1 MIKIHKF
8 DTYTWVEAI
17 SPTEDELNDIT
28 IDYRAPAK
36 FKGYMLDRHEQP
48 RATFD
53 DLSGF
58 SALVVRAIA
67 DPKQSRMLTSPI
79 FLGFSNSLLI
89 TVCHAQEQ
97 AKLVSD
103 HSKLAYDSVAEH
115 ILAILFAL
123 ISPFFDKLDEISQ
136 KAEKLEGMHN
146 RAISNHSLDELAALK
161 TSLVY
166 LRSATAGNLI
176 ALQELQA
183 TIKDNLK
190 MSPELASKTN
200 ESIGDLLIEYK
211 QCQTMFDVVGD
222 VVRETESAFGN
233 ILNNKLNQT
242 MEFLTIWSLILA
254 IPPIVSGFYGMNVK
268 LPFAGRGEAWFY
280 TVVLTMVMVLLM
292 IVYIKKDRRF
302 KK

>member
-8 DTYTWVEAI
+8 ESYTWVEAI
-17 SPTEDELNDIT
+17 SPTEDELNDMT
-28 IDYRAPAK
+28 TDYRAPAK

-79 FLGFSNSLLI
+79 FLGFSHSLLI
-89 TVCHAQEQ
+89 TVCHATEQ
-97 AKLVSD
+97 AKLVSQ
-103 HSKLAYDSVAEH
+103 HSQLAYDSVPEH

-146 RAISNHSLDELAALK
+146 RSISNRSLDELAALK

-166 LRSATAGNLI
+166 LQSATAGNLI

-190 MSPELASKTN
+190 MSPELSRKTN
-200 ESIGDLLIEYK
+200 ASIDDLLIEYK

-242 MEFLTIWSLILA
+242 MQFRTIWSLILA

-268 LPFAGRGEAWFY
+268 LPLAGRGEAWFY
-280 TVVLTMVMVLLM
+280 TVILTAVMVLLM

>member
-1 MIKIHKF
+1 
-8 DTYTWVEAI
+8 
-17 SPTEDELNDIT
+17 
-28 IDYRAPAK
+28 
-36 FKGYMLDRHEQP
+36 
-48 RATFD
+48 
-53 DLSGF
+53 
-58 SALVVRAIA
+58 
-67 DPKQSRMLTSPI
+67 
-79 FLGFSNSLLI
+79 
-89 TVCHAQEQ
+89 
-97 AKLVSD
+97 
-103 HSKLAYDSVAEH
+103 
-115 ILAILFAL
+115 
-123 ISPFFDKLDEISQ
+123 
-136 KAEKLEGMHN
+136 
-146 RAISNHSLDELAALK
+146 
-161 TSLVY
+161 
-166 LRSATAGNLI
+166 
-176 ALQELQA
+176 
-183 TIKDNLK
+183 

-242 MEFLTIWSLILA
+242 MQFLTIWSLILA

>member
-8 DTYTWVEAI
+8 VTYTWVEAI
-17 SPTEDELNDIT
+17 SPTEDELDGIT
-28 IDYRAPAK
+28 SDYQAPVK
-36 FKGYMLDRHEQP
+36 FKDYMLDRHEQP

-53 DLSGF
+53 NLSGF

-79 FLGFSNSLLI
+79 FLGFSDSLLI
-89 TVCHAQEQ
+89 TVCHAAEQ
-97 AKLVSD
+97 AKLVSAR
-103 HSKLAYDSVAEH
+103 SKLDYENVAEH

-123 ISPFFDKLDEISQ
+123 ISPYFDKLDEISQ

-146 RAISNHSLDELAALK
+146 RAISNRSLDELATLK

-176 ALQELQA
+176 ALQELQS
-183 TIKDNLK
+183 TIKDNLQ
-190 MSPELASKTN
+190 MSPELTSKSN
-200 ESIGDLLIEYK
+200 EEINDLLIEYK

-242 MEFLTIWSLILA
+242 MQFLTIWSLILA

-268 LPFAGRGEAWFY
+268 LPFAGRNEAWFY
-280 TVVLTMVMVLLM
+280 TIVLTVVMVLFM

>member
-8 DTYTWVEAI
+8 KMYTWVEAI
-17 SPTEDELNDIT
+17 SPTEDELDNIT
-28 IDYRAPAK
+28 SEYRAPVK
-36 FKGYMLDRHEQP
+36 FKNYMLDRHEQP

-67 DPKQSRMLTSPI
+67 DPKVSRMLTSPI
-79 FLGFSNSLLI
+79 FLGFSDSLLI
-89 TVCHAQEQ
+89 TVCHASQQ
-97 AKLVSD
+97 AKLVQER
-103 HSKLAYDSVAEH
+103 SKPVYDTVAEH

-123 ISPFFDKLDEISQ
+123 ISPFFDQLDEISQ

-146 RAISNHSLDELAALK
+146 RAISNRSLDELAGLK

-176 ALQELQA
+176 ALQELQG
-183 TIKDNLK
+183 TIKENLK
-190 MSPELASKTN
+190 MSPELTSQVN
-200 ESIGDLLIEYK
+200 EEINDLLIEYK

-242 MEFLTIWSLILA
+242 MQFLTIWSLILA

-268 LPFAGRGEAWFY
+268 LPLAGRDEAWFY
-280 TVVLTMVMVLLM
+280 TIVLTIVMVLFM
-292 IVYIKKDRRF
+292 IVYIEKDRRF